1 MAILNVSINFSKLA
15 ELVNNSKRLIKE
27 GYYDLGLCPVYKT
40 SNTRNTISKAIKKA
54 PCFPIIAEL
63 KFRSPNMCGEKEST
77 IENAK
82 SQLKTFVRA
91 GITGLSIL
99 TEPNYFQGSLHY
111 LVEAATIF
119 PGLPILM
126 KDFIL
131 DTIQIDVAKALGAST
146 ILLIAKILSKDELMD
161 LIDYAHALDLEIL
174 LEVNNREEMELA
186 LSTGAQVI
194 GINNRDLT
202 TFKIDLETTERLSLL
217 FPDRDKP
224 LISLSGISNKEIAYR
239 MKVAGADGI
248 LVGTALTKA
257 SNPAFLINELK
268 GV

>member
-1 MAILNVSINFSKLA
+1 MSVSINFSKLTD
-15 ELVNNSKRLIKE
+15 LVNNSRRLIKE
-27 GYYDLGLCPVYKT
+27 GYYDLGLFPAYKT
-40 SNTRNTISKAIKKA
+40 PSTRNSISKAIKKA

-63 KFRSPNMCGEKEST
+63 KFKSPNMSGEKEST

-82 SQLKTFVRA
+82 TQLITFVRA

-99 TEPNYFQGSLHY
+99 TEPNYFHGSLQY
-111 LVEAATIF
+111 LVEAATMF

-146 ILLIAKILSKDELMD
+146 ILLIAKILSKDELID
-161 LIDYAHALDLEIL
+161 LIEYAHSLDLEIL

-186 LSTGAQVI
+186 LCTDAQVI

-202 TFKIDLETTERLSLL
+202 TFEIDLETTERLSLL

-224 LISLSGISNKEIAYR
+224 LISLSGISTKETAYQ

-248 LVGTALTKA
+248 LVGTALTKT
-257 SNPAFLINELK
+257 SNPVFLINELK